1 MIATLTQCAKWI
13 FATLILFSMAACQKE
28 INEFGTSDNIDLTS
42 TVKSTVSGF
51 VTDENDQAVEGA
63 QVMVGN
69 INTTTD
75 AYGYFSVRNAD
86 VVQNAA
92 LVSIKKNGYFPGI
105 KTYIATAN
113 KAAFFRIKLIPKL
126 NAGSFSATAGGTI
139 ALSNG
144 LSIQFPA
151 DAIINLASSSSSN
164 YSGVVNVAASWINPT
179 SADVN
184 PTMPGDLRG
193 IDQVGALKILQSFG
207 MVAVELTSPT
217 GDLLQIAPG
226 KKATLTFPIP
236 NGIINDAP
244 ANIPLWY
251 FDETIGLWKE
261 EGNAVKSGNTYVGE
275 VSHFSFWNCDVPS
288 NYVQFNCTIV
298 DADGAP
304 VSYAS
309 VKISVVGSPY
319 NAGWGITDSS
329 GYVAGAIPNN
339 ANLLLEIFPNYNCGN
354 AIYSQSFSTLTTNIS
369 LGTITIP
376 ITTTNQANVSG
387 TVTNCSGMPVT
398 NGYIIMNKDN
408 QFFRYNLNNAGAY
421 NFTSLLCSNSGSV
434 SFIGEDIST
443 QQQSATINYTL
454 ISGNNV
460 VPNIQACGI
469 TTEQY
474 FNYSINGA
482 NYSYTSPVDTFY
494 SWANTQSIP
503 TYISISAS
511 PITSNTRFGTIS
523 FDQTGIAVGSS
534 QLMNMFYVSEIVDS
548 TTFNAPINVNITEY
562 GNVGEYVTGN
572 YSGNMTGAAPAN
584 TPYVISGSFRVRRNF

>member
-1 MIATLTQCAKWI
+1 MIATISRFSKLI
-13 FATLILFSMAACQKE
+13 IGSFFLFALASCQKD
-28 INEFGTSDNIDLTS
+28 INEFESTENADLTT
-42 TVKSTVSGF
+42 TVKSSVTGF
-51 VTDENDQAVEGA
+51 VTDENDQPVEGA
-63 QVMVGN
+63 QVSVGN

-75 AYGYFSVRNAD
+75 AYGYFSVSDAD
-86 VVQNAA
+86 VVKNAA
-92 LVSIKKNGYFPGI
+92 LVTVKKNGYFPGI
-105 KTYIATAN
+105 KTYIATSN
-113 KAAFFRIKLIPKL
+113 KSAFFRIKLIPKL
-126 NAGSFSATAGGTI
+126 NAGTFSATAGGTI
-139 ALSNG
+139 SLSNG
-144 LSIQFPA
+144 LTIQFPA

-179 SADVN
+179 AYDIN

-193 IDQVGALKILQSFG
+193 LDQTGALKILQSFG

-226 KKATLTFPIP
+226 KKAKLTFPIP

-261 EGNAVKSGNTYVGE
+261 EGNAVKSGSTYVGE

-288 NYVQFNCTIV
+288 NYVQFNCTVV

-304 VSYAS
+304 VSFAS

-339 ANLLLEIFPNYNCGN
+339 ASLLLEIFPNYNCGV
-354 AIYSQSFSTLTTNIS
+354 AIYSQTFSTNTSNIS

-376 ITTTNQANVSG
+376 VSVTNQASVSG

-398 NGYIIMNKDN
+398 NGYVIMNKDN
-408 QFFRYNLNNAGAY
+408 QFYRYNLNSLGAY

-454 ISGNNV
+454 VSGNNV

-469 TTEQY
+469 TTEQF
-474 FNYSINGA
+474 FNYTINGTD
-482 NYSYTSPVDTFY
+482 YSFTSPADTFY
-494 SWANTQSIP
+494 AWANTQSIP
-503 TYISISAS
+503 TSISISAS
-511 PITSNTRFGTIS
+511 TISGNTRYGSIS

-548 TTFNAPINVNITEY
+548 TTFNAPININITEY
-562 GNVGEYVTGN
+562 GNVGEFVSGN

>member
-1 MIATLTQCAKWI
+1 MIATISRFSKLI
-13 FATLILFSMAACQKE
+13 IGSFFLFALASCQKD
-28 INEFGTSDNIDLTS
+28 INEFESTENADLTT
-42 TVKSTVSGF
+42 TVKSSVTGF
-51 VTDENDQAVEGA
+51 VTDENDQPVEGA
-63 QVMVGN
+63 QVSVGN

-75 AYGYFSVRNAD
+75 AYGYFSVSDAD
-86 VVQNAA
+86 VVKNAA
-92 LVSIKKNGYFPGI
+92 LVTIKKNGYFPGI

-126 NAGSFSATAGGTI
+126 NAGTFSATAGGTI
-139 ALSNG
+139 SLSNG

-179 SADVN
+179 AYDIN

-193 IDQVGALKILQSFG
+193 LDQTGALKILQSFG

-226 KKATLTFPIP
+226 KKAKLTFPIP
-236 NGIINDAP
+236 NGIINNAP

-251 FDETIGLWKE
+251 FDETVGLWKE
-261 EGNAVKSGNTYVGE
+261 EGNAVKSGSTYVGE

-288 NYVQFNCTIV
+288 NYVQFNCTVV

-304 VSYAS
+304 VSFAS

-339 ANLLLEIFPNYNCGN
+339 ASLLLEIFPNYNCGV
-354 AIYSQSFSTLTTNIS
+354 ALYSQTFSTLTSNIS

-376 ITTTNQANVSG
+376 VSVTNQANVSG

-398 NGYIIMNKDN
+398 NGYVIMNKDN
-408 QFFRYNLNNAGAY
+408 QFYRYNLNSLGAY

-454 ISGNNV
+454 ISGNNF

-469 TTEQY
+469 TTEQF
-474 FNYSINGA
+474 FNYNINGTD
-482 NYSYTSPVDTFY
+482 YSFTSPADTFY
-494 SWANTQSIP
+494 AWANTQSIP
-503 TYISISAS
+503 TSISISAS
-511 PITSNTRFGTIS
+511 TISGNTRYGSIS

-548 TTFNAPINVNITEY
+548 TTFNAPININITEY
-562 GNVGEYVTGN
+562 GNVGEFVSGN

>member
-1 MIATLTQCAKWI
+1 
-13 FATLILFSMAACQKE
+13 
-28 INEFGTSDNIDLTS
+28 
-42 TVKSTVSGF
+42 
-51 VTDENDQAVEGA
+51 
-63 QVMVGN
+63 
-69 INTTTD
+69 
-75 AYGYFSVRNAD
+75 
-86 VVQNAA
+86 
-92 LVSIKKNGYFPGI
+92 
-105 KTYIATAN
+105 
-113 KAAFFRIKLIPKL
+113 
-126 NAGSFSATAGGTI
+126 
-139 ALSNG
+139 
-144 LSIQFPA
+144 
-151 DAIINLASSSSSN
+151 
-164 YSGVVNVAASWINPT
+164 
-179 SADVN
+179 
-184 PTMPGDLRG
+184 LRG
-193 IDQVGALKILQSFG
+193 LDQTGALKILQSFG

-226 KKATLTFPIP
+226 KKAKLTFPIP
-236 NGIINDAP
+236 NGIINNAP

-251 FDETIGLWKE
+251 FDETVGLWKE
-261 EGNAVKSGNTYVGE
+261 EGNAVKSGSTYVGE

-288 NYVQFNCTIV
+288 NYVQFNCTVV

-304 VSYAS
+304 VSFAS

-339 ANLLLEIFPNYNCGN
+339 ASLLLEIFPNYNCGV
-354 AIYSQSFSTLTTNIS
+354 ALYSQTFSTLTSNIS

-376 ITTTNQANVSG
+376 VSVTNQANVSG

-398 NGYIIMNKDN
+398 NGYVIMNKDN
-408 QFFRYNLNNAGAY
+408 QFYRYNLNSLGAY

-454 ISGNNV
+454 ISGNNF

-469 TTEQY
+469 TTEQF
-474 FNYSINGA
+474 FNYNINGTD
-482 NYSYTSPVDTFY
+482 YSFTSPADTFY
-494 SWANTQSIP
+494 AWANTQSIP
-503 TYISISAS
+503 TSISISAS
-511 PITSNTRFGTIS
+511 TISGNTRYGSIS

-548 TTFNAPINVNITEY
+548 TTFNAPININITEY
-562 GNVGEYVTGN
+562 GNVGEFVSGN